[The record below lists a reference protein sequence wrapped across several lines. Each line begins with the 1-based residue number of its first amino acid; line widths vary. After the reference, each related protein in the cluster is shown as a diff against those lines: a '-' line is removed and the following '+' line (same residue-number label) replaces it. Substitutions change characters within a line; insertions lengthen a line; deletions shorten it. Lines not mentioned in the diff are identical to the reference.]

1 MDIIEVIRA
10 SLSALKT
17 NKTRTLLTMLGVI
30 IGVTSV
36 ILLVSLGNGLQTYIT
51 GQLESLGADSL
62 FVAPGNLQMGGSGES
77 GGGMQGAGMT
87 APKFTF
93 EHINQLKKEGES
105 IKNVMAYIENSATL
119 KYKGKTHIPQVVGVG
134 YEYPQMRNHKVVS
147 GNFFNNS
154 QYNSAKKVVVL
165 GTSVVEKLFGSKNPV
180 GEKII
185 LANQQYQVIGILEEK
200 GSLGGMDQDNQ
211 VYIPATTSMRQFD
224 MQYIQSLWIQSKSSS
239 LISQTKFET
248 ERILKKT
255 LSKDDFSVVDTK
267 SILNV
272 MTSIL
277 GVLTTALG
285 GIAAISLIVGGVGIM
300 NIMFVSVTERTR
312 EIGLRKALGATPTVI
327 RNQFLIEASILSIGG
342 GVVGIVLGVLGS
354 LLFDRFFVATIAGWS
369 IIVAFFVSAGIGIVF
384 GVFPAIKAAKLNP
397 IEALRYE

>member
-1 MDIIEVIRA
+1 MDIIEVIRT
-10 SLSALKT
+10 SLRALRT

-36 ILLVSLGNGLQTYIT
+36 ILLVSIGNGLQTYIT
-51 GQLESLGADSL
+51 TQLESLGADSL
-62 FVAPGNLQMGGSGES
+62 FVTPGNLQMEG

-87 APKFTF
+87 TPKFTF
-93 EHINQLKKEGES
+93 EHVNQLKKEGET
-105 IKNVMAYIENSATL
+105 IKTVMAYMKNNATL

-134 YEYPQMRNHKVVS
+134 SEYPQIRNHKVIQ

-154 QYNSAKKVVVL
+154 QYSSAKKVVVL
-165 GTSVVEKLFGSKNPV
+165 GTTVVSKLFGLKNPV
-180 GEKII
+180 GEKIT
-185 LANQQYQVIGILEEK
+185 LSNQQYQVIGIMEEK

-211 VYIPATTSMRQFD
+211 VYIPATTAMRQFD
-224 MQYIQSLWIQSKSSS
+224 MQYIQSLWIQSKSTK

-248 ERILKKT
+248 ERILLKT
-255 LSKDDFSVVDTK
+255 LNKDDFSIVDTK

-285 GIAAISLIVGGVGIM
+285 GIAAISLLVGGVGIM

-312 EIGLRKALGATPTVI
+312 EIGLRKAMGATPNVI
-327 RNQFLIEASILSIGG
+327 RKQFLIEAGVLSVGG
-342 GVVGIVLGVLGS
+342 GIIGIILGVLGS
-354 LLFDRFFVATIAGWS
+354 FLIGYFFVATVALWS
-369 IIVAFFVSAGIGIVF
+369 IALAFIVSAGIGIAF
-384 GVFPAIKAAKLNP
+384 GVFPAIKAARLNP

>member
-1 MDIIEVIRA
+1 MDIIEVIRT
-10 SLSALKT
+10 SLRALRT

-36 ILLVSLGNGLQTYIT
+36 ILLVSIGNGLQTYIT

-62 FVAPGNLQMGGSGES
+62 FVTPGNLQMEGG

-87 APKFTF
+87 SPKFTF
-93 EHINQLKKEGES
+93 EHVNQLKKEGET
-105 IKNVMAYIENSATL
+105 IKTVMAYMENSATL

-134 YEYPQMRNHKVVS
+134 PEYPQVRNHKVIQ
-147 GNFFNNS
+147 GNFFSNS
-154 QYNSAKKVVVL
+154 QYSSAKKVVVL
-165 GTSVVEKLFGSKNPV
+165 GTTVVTKLFGFKNPV
-180 GEKII
+180 GEKIS
-185 LANQQYQVIGILEEK
+185 LSNQQYQVIGVLEEK

-211 VYIPATTSMRQFD
+211 VYIPATTAMRQFD
-224 MQYIQSLWIQSKSSS
+224 MQYIQSLWIQSKSTK
-239 LISQTKFET
+239 LISQTKIET
-248 ERILKKT
+248 ERILLKT
-255 LSKDDFSVVDTK
+255 LNKDDFSIVDTK

-285 GIAAISLIVGGVGIM
+285 GIAAISLLVGGVGIM

-312 EIGLRKALGATPTVI
+312 EIGLRKALGATPNVI
-327 RNQFLIEASILSIGG
+327 RKQFLIEASVLSVGG
-342 GVVGIVLGVLGS
+342 GIIGIILGVLGS
-354 LLFDRFFVATIAGWS
+354 FLIGHFFVAAVALWS
-369 IIVAFFVSAGIGIVF
+369 IALAFIVSAGIGIAF

>member
-1 MDIIEVIRA
+1 MDINEVIKT
-10 SLSALKT
+10 SLMALRT
-17 NKTRTLLTMLGVI
+17 NKTRTILTMLGVI

-36 ILLVSLGNGLQTYIT
+36 ILLVSIGNGLQTYIT

-62 FVAPGNLQMGGSGES
+62 FVMPGNLQVGSGGGGS
-77 GGGMQGAGMT
+77 GMQGAGMA

-93 EHINQLKKEGES
+93 EHINQLEKEGET
-105 IKNVMAYIENSATL
+105 IKAVMAYIENNATL
-119 KYKGKTHIPQVVGVG
+119 KFKGKTQISQVAGVG
-134 YEYPQMRNHKVVS
+134 PEYPQLRNHRIIKGS
-147 GNFFNNS
+147 FFSNS
-154 QYNSAKKVVVL
+154 QYNSAKKVAVL
-165 GTSVVEKLFGSKNPV
+165 GTTVVKKLFEDRDPV

-342 GVVGIVLGVLGS
+342 GIVGIVLGVLGS